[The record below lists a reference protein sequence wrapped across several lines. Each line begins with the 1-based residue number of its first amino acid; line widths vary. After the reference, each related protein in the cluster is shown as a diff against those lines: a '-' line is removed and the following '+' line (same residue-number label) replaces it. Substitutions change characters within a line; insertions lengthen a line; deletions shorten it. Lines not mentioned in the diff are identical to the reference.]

1 MSDNVREEARRW
13 IYLEIDGLEEECC
26 IDVVVK
32 VFVYLSAGCGGSI
45 EEMKRSEE
53 QRGEEC
59 HGQLTGWSRVR
70 YQYCKYLTSMQG

>member
-1 MSDNVREEARRW
+1 
-13 IYLEIDGLEEECC
+13 
-26 IDVVVK
+26 VVVK